1 MKFMEK
7 IDFSPAY
14 QGAVSDS
21 DTLVSSRQNK
31 AAFNTTTWLR
41 EELKHLRGW
50 INTIRTAL
58 LGLSPEETPLF
69 PPVKPVHALTRSD
82 SRQDRNA
89 PTAFNDKKMPWVKA
103 NHSLQHHAY
112 LTINRLI
119 ANRQSLAGQSIL
131 CVGGRA
137 ALYPEY
143 HRLIEAAGGH
153 FMVYR
158 GGAQSNTNCLLAL
171 LDCIGMVIC
180 PADCINHEDFFT
192 VKQYCQ
198 RTGKYCA
205 ILERSN
211 LATFGKAVEILAR
224 NCCRHVESSTTP
236 QAAY

>member
-1 MKFMEK
+1 MKFTEK

-14 QGAVSDS
+14 QDAQTDS
-21 DTLVSSRQNK
+21 ATLISSHQNK
-31 AAFNTTTWLR
+31 TVFNTSIWLH
-41 EELKHLRGW
+41 EKLKHLRGW

-58 LGLSPEETPLF
+58 LGFSPEETPLF
-69 PPVKPVHALTRSD
+69 PPAKSMHAITPSGPH
-82 SRQDRNA
+82 QDRNTPVA
-89 PTAFNDKKMPWVKA
+89 LNDKKMPWVKA

-119 ANRQSLAGQSIL
+119 TNRQSLAGQSIL

-143 HRLIEAAGGH
+143 HRLIETAGGH

-192 VKQYCQ
+192 VKRYCQ

-224 NCCRHVESSTTP
+224 NCCRHAESSTTP